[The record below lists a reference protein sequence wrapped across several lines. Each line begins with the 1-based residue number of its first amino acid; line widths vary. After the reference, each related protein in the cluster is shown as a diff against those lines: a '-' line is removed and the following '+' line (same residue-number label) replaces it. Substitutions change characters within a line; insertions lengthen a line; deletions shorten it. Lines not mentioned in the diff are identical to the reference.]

1 MNGRERILAMLEG
14 RPADQLP
21 LMPITMM
28 FAGDHAGVKYGAYAS
43 DYRVLAEAQTATA
56 RDYQFDYVSAI
67 SDPSREAAD
76 CGADVQYFENQPP
89 AINEANALLG
99 DKSVLD
105 KLEIPDPLS
114 AGRMRDRVRGVE
126 LLKEKTG
133 GDKLVEG
140 WIEGPCAESADLR
153 GINTL
158 MLDFYDDPDFVRRMF
173 DFVLEMELHFAKAQ
187 IDAGADLMEL
197 GVPFSFHVDVSGS
210 AIGEHTWGASK
221 GIDPSLYLTVGTG
234 IGGGYLL
241 NGKPLTGLTA
251 VEMGHIRI
259 PHDMQK
265 DPFEGSCPYHK
276 DCFEGLAA
284 GPALMARFGAR
295 GETLPD
301 DDPFWLVEAA
311 YIASALTNYILTLS
325 PRIIVLGGGIMQ
337 RGFLYPLI
345 RRRVRELLNG
355 YVTAQEILSNIDR
368 YIVPPSLG
376 KYSGVLGAIAMAMAL
391 DSSSS

>member
-1 MNGRERILAMLEG
+1 MNLYGGIEAGGTKFICALASEPPRLEHEITFNTTNPEETLSLVCEFFYPHIKAG
-14 RPADQLP
+14 KVKSIGIAAFGPVDVDPASS
-21 LMPITMM
+21 T
-28 FAGDHAGVKYGAYAS
+28 YGYI
-43 DYRVLAEAQTATA
+43 TATPKPGWGNT
-56 RDYQFDYVSAI
+56 D
-67 SDPSREAAD
+67 
-76 CGADVQYFENQPP
+76 
-89 AINEANALLG
+89 LLG
-99 DKSVLD
+99 
-105 KLEIPDPLS
+105 I
-114 AGRMRDRVRGVE
+114 
-126 LLKEKTG
+126 
-133 GDKLVEG
+133 
-140 WIEGPCAESADLR
+140 LR
-153 GINTL
+153 
-158 MLDFYDDPDFVRRMF
+158 
-173 DFVLEMELHFAKAQ
+173 Q
-187 IDAGADLMEL
+187 EL
-197 GVPFSFHVDVSGS
+197 GVPFAFHVDVSGS

-259 PHDMQK
+259 PHDNQK

-284 GPALMARFGAR
+284 GPALKARFGTR

-301 DDPFWLVEAA
+301 DDPFWLVEVE

-325 PRIIVLGGGIMQ
+325 PRILVLGGGIMQ

-345 RRRVRELLNG
+345 RRRVCELLNG
-355 YVTAQEILSNIDR
+355 YVTSQEILKNIDH